1 MGWAG
6 NEPPPELVDHV
17 RKIAHFMGLPN
28 VERINVFLTKGLTSM
43 AFGSLWLPNGATIG
57 LPRSVLFKNAEDV
70 KGSFLGLTGKP
81 IDWNSEMGRSLAASL
96 LPSAQQINFVIAHEV
111 GHLKHHDWLPRTVLP
126 SVTLVIAYHASRAI
140 PPYFVPHRSLAG
152 FSLGMA
158 VSLAIYL
165 QLIASLSRWQE
176 FRADKM
182 AAQCSASYA
191 RGGLDHFSK
200 RMKIDSVLK

>member
-1 MGWAG
+1 M
-6 NEPPPELVDHV
+6 V
-17 RKIAHFMGLPN
+17 
-28 VERINVFLTKGLTSM
+28 SC
-43 AFGSLWLPNGATIG
+43 
-57 LPRSVLFKNAEDV
+57 LFA
-70 KGSFLGLTGKP
+70 
-81 IDWNSEMGRSLAASL
+81 ID
-96 LPSAQQINFVIAHEV
+96 
-111 GHLKHHDWLPRTVLP
+111 
-126 SVTLVIAYHASRAI
+126 
-140 PPYFVPHRSLAG
+140 FVPHRSLAG

-165 QLIASLSRWQE
+165 QLIASLSKLLRTLSPDMRSAVFHAGRWQE